1 MRGLKGIK
9 DIIDFFIKNIER
21 FGFRIKT
28 KLNNM
33 RSKKMSEN
41 LKDIAL
47 NIKNM
52 RFITKL
58 SLYTL
63 LFVTVVD
70 YLKYSICAR
79 TSQFYLPN
87 IYMCIDYYLIF
98 LTYLFIGYFL
108 YKVYKRQKFTITPAI
123 LIAVSYLITIYAPLD
138 SIYFAYNGMAN
149 SELREE
155 ITLMVKNDELKPDLE
170 EHYVLGDY
178 YQYREDYNLNDSTKF
193 EDDYLLKDCVTGYSS
208 KLKDNNEVDNVE
220 TAGLCTL
227 PEEYKKASNTGDIYI
242 YKKDDI
248 CKVLFFVNRQYYVIA
263 YNYSINEV
271 DGKYEYTKKLVDS
284 NKLYK

>member
-178 YQYREDYNLNDSTKF
+178 YQYREDYNLDDTTKF

-208 KLKDNNEVDNVE
+208 KLKDNNEADNAE